1 MRTSVENLQQTQE
14 ASSVNV
20 QPTKQAIPVKYTY
33 LHRRQL
39 FEAPFSET
47 ARTYLVAISAT
58 SFGSKRIDV
67 SWTFDE
73 YHPLMA
79 IGRAVT
85 EFYRQFSGS
94 INTLSCKVKM

>member
-1 MRTSVENLQQTQE
+1 MPNHDTSETRVQGTYPLT
-14 ASSVNV
+14 V

-79 IGRAVT
+79 IGRAVAT
-85 EFYRQFSGS
+85 FYHQFSGS
-94 INTLSCKVKM
+94 IDTLSCKKKV